1 MSFRQTA
8 ALDQHDLAQESSSA
22 RDEQTVRARFWPKFR
37 RFAASLPFAEDLL
50 TAYYC
55 AFDRDTPLHVKTAL
69 MGALA
74 YFVLPFDAVPD
85 LLLIVGFADDAAAL
99 LAALRLVTAHIRP
112 IHREAAR
119 GALERLQANASPP
132 DR

>member
-1 MSFRQTA
+1 MSFRGTA
-8 ALDQHDLAQESSSA
+8 AINENRIGHAEDTA
-22 RDEQTVRARFWPKFR
+22 RDEQSVRTGFWPKVR
-37 RFAASLPFAEDLL
+37 RFAAGLPFAEDLL

-55 AFDRDTPLHVKTAL
+55 AFDRNTPLHVKTAL

-85 LLLIVGFADDAAAL
+85 LLLMVGFADDAAAL

-119 GALERLQANASPP
+119 AALARLKQSAPKSA
-132 DR
+132 

>member
-1 MSFRQTA
+1 MSFRQSA
-8 ALDQHDLAQESSSA
+8 ALDQQELAQESSSA
-22 RDEQTVRARFWPKFR
+22 RDERTVRARFWPKFR

-85 LLLIVGFADDAAAL
+85 LLLMVGFADDAAAL

-119 GALERLQANASPP
+119 AALERLQANVSPP

>member
-1 MSFRQTA
+1 MA
-8 ALDQHDLAQESSSA
+8 ALIQDRLAPDSSTA
-22 RDEQTVRARFWPKFR
+22 RDEQTVRERFWPKFR

-85 LLLIVGFADDAAAL
+85 LLLMVGFADDAAAL

-112 IHREAAR
+112 VHRDAAR
-119 GALERLQANASPP
+119 AALARLKESAATPS
-132 DR
+132 

>member
-1 MSFRQTA
+1 MAFQQTTA
-8 ALDQHDLAQESSSA
+8 SRGEKFAWAEDTAG
-22 RDEQTVRARFWPKFR
+22 DEHTVRSGFWPKVR
-37 RFAASLPFAEDLL
+37 RFAAGLPFAEDLL

-85 LLLIVGFADDAAAL
+85 LLLMVGFADDAAAL
-99 LAALRLVTAHIRP
+99 LAALRLVAAHIRP
-112 IHREAAR
+112 IHRMAAR
-119 GALERLQANASPP
+119 AALDRLKESAPKPA
-132 DR
+132 

>member
-8 ALDQHDLAQESSSA
+8 ALSQHRLAPDSSAA
-22 RDEQTVRARFWPKFR
+22 RDEQTVRERFWPKFR

-69 MGALA
+69 VGALA

-85 LLLIVGFADDAAAL
+85 FLLMVGFADDAAAL

-112 IHREAAR
+112 VHRDAAR
-119 GALERLQANASPP
+119 AALAHFKESAATPS
-132 DR
+132 

>member
-1 MSFRQTA
+1 MTFSHTA
-8 ALDQHDLAQESSSA
+8 AALEPDLTWSEDTAG
-22 RDEQTVRARFWPKFR
+22 DEQTVRTAFWPKFR
-37 RFAASLPFAEDLL
+37 RLAASLPFAEDLL

-69 MGALA
+69 LGALA

-85 LLLIVGFADDAAAL
+85 VLLMVGFADDAAAL
-99 LAALRLVTAHIRP
+99 VAALRLVTAHIRP

-119 GALERLQANASPP
+119 AALGRLKESAA
-132 DR
+132 

>member
-1 MSFRQTA
+1 MPLWRSPALTGEA
-8 ALDQHDLAQESSSA
+8 AWSDDVG
-22 RDEQTVRARFWPKFR
+22 RDEQSVREHFWPKFK
-37 RFAASLPFAEDLL
+37 RFAANLPFAEDLL

-55 AFDRDTPLHVKTAL
+55 AFDRNTPLHVKTAL

-85 LLLIVGFADDAAAL
+85 VLLMVGFADDAAAV

-112 IHREAAR
+112 AHRQAAKA
-119 GALERLQANASPP
+119 ALARYKAETPG
-132 DR
+132 

>member
-1 MSFRQTA
+1 MSFRRTA
-8 ALDQHDLAQESSSA
+8 AINESGIVHA
-22 RDEQTVRARFWPKFR
+22 EATAGDEQTVRDGFWPKFR
-37 RFAASLPFAEDLL
+37 RFAASFPFAEDLL

-74 YFVLPFDAVPD
+74 YFVLPFDAIPD
-85 LLLIVGFADDAAAL
+85 FLLLVGFADDAAAL

-119 GALERLQANASPP
+119 AALARLRENAA
-132 DR
+132 

>member
-1 MSFRQTA
+1 MRLWRSA
-8 ALDQHDLAQESSSA
+8 ALASEAAWAEDSA
-22 RDEQTVRARFWPKFR
+22 CDEQSVRAHFWPKFK
-37 RFAASLPFAEDLL
+37 RFAANLPFAEDLL

-55 AFDRDTPLHVKTAL
+55 AFDRNTPLHVKTAL

-85 LLLIVGFADDAAAL
+85 VLLMIGFADDAAAL

-112 IHREAAR
+112 IHRQAAR
-119 GALERLQANASPP
+119 AALDRLRESAPTKS
-132 DR
+132 